1 MARERATEEVKPH
14 SRGSRPRRERVEVWV
29 DANEKAELVNKAA
42 QTGLSMA
49 AYLRSVGLNHPVGAR
64 ADLDAVR
71 ELVKVNGDLGRVAGL
86 LKLWLVEKRGQG
98 AKPIDVEAMMKNFR
112 ALQALALDLMSRI
125 VYKRK

>member
-1 MARERATEEVKPH
+1 MERERATEEVKPH

-29 DANEKAELVNKAA
+29 DANEKAELANKAA

-86 LKLWLVEKRGQG
+86 LKLWLVEKRGHG